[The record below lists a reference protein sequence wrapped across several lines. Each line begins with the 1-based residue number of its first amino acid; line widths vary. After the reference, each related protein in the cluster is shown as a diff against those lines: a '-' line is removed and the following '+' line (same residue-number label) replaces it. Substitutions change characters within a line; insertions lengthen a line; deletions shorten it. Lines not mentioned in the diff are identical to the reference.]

1 VRDEAEHKGDIEN
14 VAPGA
19 RRRGDAEGV
28 SLRDEAVELLQ
39 ALIRLDTV
47 NPPGNE
53 TAAAELLRDYLEPF
67 DVACDLYARVPERA
81 NLVARIPGTGDGPSL
96 LMLSHTD
103 TVLADPDEWSV
114 DPWSGE
120 VRDGCVWGRGALDMK
135 GQVAASAVTI
145 ASLAREGFRPGGDLL
160 FAATADEEM
169 GEGVTYGLEW
179 LCSEHPDAVRCDYA
193 VNEGAGDRVQIG
205 GQVIYLCSSAE
216 KRSSPVVLRVHGRS
230 GHGSMPGIADN
241 ALVKAA
247 PLIERLGEFAPA
259 PVLIPEAEGFLAA
272 FLDTVPPA
280 DRALEA
286 ARSTDPLAAEML
298 EPLLGMTVAPTMIS
312 ASGKRNVIP
321 GRCDV
326 TVDCRLLPGE
336 TEREADE
343 VLRAW
348 LGEGDYELEWRH
360 GQGGTRS
367 ELGTPLW
374 AAIEAFVDRLEP
386 GARLAPVCVA
396 GFTDS
401 HWLRGAFGTIAYG
414 FFPLRAMSADFAAR
428 LIHSADE
435 RIAVDDLELGVDFL
449 RHVALTVGGA
459 RVGAVPAA

>member
-1 VRDEAEHKGDIEN
+1 L
-14 VAPGA
+14 
-19 RRRGDAEGV
+19 

-39 ALIRLDTV
+39 ALIRVDTV

-53 TAAAELLRDYLEPF
+53 TGAAEVLRDYLEPF
-67 DVACDLYARVPERA
+67 GIDCALYARVPERA
-81 NLVARIPGTGDGPSL
+81 NLVARIPGGGEGPSMML
-96 LMLSHTD
+96 LSHTD
-103 TVLADPDEWSV
+103 TVLADPAEWSV

-120 VRDGCVWGRGALDMK
+120 LRDGSVWGRGALDMK
-135 GQVAASAVTI
+135 GQVAASAVAI
-145 ASLAREGFRPGGDLL
+145 ASLAREGFRPAGDLI

-193 VNEGAGDRVQIG
+193 VNEGAGDRVELRG
-205 GQVIYLCSSAE
+205 KVLYLCSSAE

-247 PLIERLGEFAPA
+247 PLIERLGEFAPD
-259 PVLIPEAEGFLAA
+259 PVLIPETEAFLAA
-272 FLDTVPPA
+272 VLDSVPPPGQ
-280 DRALEA
+280 ALER
-286 ARSTDPLAAEML
+286 ARLAGELAAEL
-298 EPLLGMTVAPTMIS
+298 VEPLLGMTVAPTMVKAS
-312 ASGKRNVIP
+312 AKRNVIP
-321 GRCDV
+321 GRCDI
-326 TVDCRLLPGE
+326 TVDCRLLPGQ
-336 TEREADE
+336 TEEEADG

-348 LGEGDYELEWRH
+348 LGDGDYELEWRD

-367 ELGTPLW
+367 ELATPLW
-374 AAIEAFVDRLEP
+374 SAIEAFVHRLEP
-386 GARLAPVCVA
+386 GARVAPIAVA

-401 HWLRGAFGTIAYG
+401 HWLREAFGTVAYG
-414 FFPLRAMSADFAAR
+414 FFPLRAMSPDLAAR

-435 RIAVDDLELGVDFL
+435 RIPVDDLELGVDFL

-459 RVGAVPAA
+459 